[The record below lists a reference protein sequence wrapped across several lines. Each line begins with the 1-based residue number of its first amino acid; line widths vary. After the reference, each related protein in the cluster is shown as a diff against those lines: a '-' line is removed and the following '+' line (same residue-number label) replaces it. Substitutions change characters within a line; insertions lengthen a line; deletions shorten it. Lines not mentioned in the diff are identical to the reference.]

1 MSECVVRELW
11 SAVDGEMSGEAANDI
26 IKAFVVM
33 YVQGMSHST
42 VLLQEFM
49 KCAPIPAQSAVSSSN
64 VYVST

>member
-1 MSECVVRELW
+1 MSGRVVRELW
-11 SAVDGEMSGEAANDI
+11 SAVDGEMSSEAANDT
-26 IKAFVVM
+26 IKVFVVM

-49 KCAPIPAQSAVSSSN
+49 KCAPIRARSAVSSSN